1 MTYAY
6 GTVEKALAAVF
17 EADPAANALREIQE
31 KENEAL

>member
-6 GTVEKALAAVF
+6 GTEALAAVF
-17 EADPAANALREIQE
+17 EANPAAKALREIQE